1 MGSDHSYKSSRRSS
15 HVSTGHL
22 VAPPNTSTLLSTQGM
37 MLPGMLIE
45 QLAIFMMSS
54 ALKTLSHILNWLI
67 SPTKA
72 WVASN
77 LPPTV
82 SFRHMRVRI
91 RWDYFGIFLFK
102 LEVPPHPALLLERGA
117 DFSHRGEQI
126 WVSTRATL
134 NKEFSDKLQPKLCQS
149 SWGKTVVTAKHH
161 RKAVHNQPCPQAVEQ
176 EGSFKLRG

>member
-54 ALKTLSHILNWLI
+54 AFKTLSQMLNWLI

-82 SFRHMRVRI
+82 SFRHTRVRS
-91 RWDYFGIFLFK
+91 RRESYFGIFFFK

-117 DFSHRGEQI
+117 ESGHRSEQI
-126 WVSTRATL
+126 LVSRRVTL
-134 NKEFSDKLQPKLCQS
+134 NKALSDKLQPELSQNNSTIEC
-149 SWGKTVVTAKHH
+149 KT
-161 RKAVHNQPCPQAVEQ
+161 PQK
-176 EGSFKLRG
+176 GCT

>member
-37 MLPGMLIE
+37 MLPGMLME

-54 ALKTLSHILNWLI
+54 AFKTLSHILNWLI

-82 SFRHMRVRI
+82 SFRHTRVRN
-91 RWDYFGIFLFK
+91 RWEGYFGIFFLK
-102 LEVPPHPALLLERGA
+102 LEVPSHPAPLLERGA
-117 DFSHRGEQI
+117 ELGYRGEQI
-126 WVSTRATL
+126 QVSRRATL
-134 NKEFSDKLQPKLCQS
+134 NKESCQNN
-149 SWGKTVVTAKHH
+149 WGQTVVTAKHH
-161 RKAVHNQPCPQAVEQ
+161 KKAAHKQPCPQAVEQ
-176 EGSFKLRG
+176 EGSFKLWG

>member
-1 MGSDHSYKSSRRSS
+1 MGNNCSYKSSRRSS

-37 MLPGMLIE
+37 MLPGMLVE

-54 ALKTLSHILNWLI
+54 VFKTLSHILNWLI

-82 SFRHMRVRI
+82 SFRHTRVRI
-91 RWDYFGIFLFK
+91 RWEGYFSIFFFPTWRPSPL
-102 LEVPPHPALLLERGA
+102 
-117 DFSHRGEQI
+117 
-126 WVSTRATL
+126 ATL
-134 NKEFSDKLQPKLCQS
+134 LGHRDNQLQGSKRTTWNKIFWGTFKSFNLKFVKTIQS
-149 SWGKTVVTAKHH
+149 K
-161 RKAVHNQPCPQAVEQ
+161 
-176 EGSFKLRG
+176 

>member
-1 MGSDHSYKSSRRSS
+1 MPQTSSYLCTEAVYSIFCSFEELRWGRAERKINALDCTEDCPTKGGTWIGNDCSYKSSRRSS

-22 VAPPNTSTLLSTQGM
+22 VALPNTSTLLSTQGM

-54 ALKTLSHILNWLI
+54 AFKTLSHILNWLI

-82 SFRHMRVRI
+82 SFRHTRVRLDEKVI
-91 RWDYFGIFLFK
+91 SAFCSSNLK
-102 LEVPPHPALLLERGA
+102 TPQPH
-117 DFSHRGEQI
+117 
-126 WVSTRATL
+126 
-134 NKEFSDKLQPKLCQS
+134 C
-149 SWGKTVVTAKHH
+149 
-161 RKAVHNQPCPQAVEQ
+161 
-176 EGSFKLRG
+176 

>member
-1 MGSDHSYKSSRRSS
+1 MGNSCSYKSSRRSS

-37 MLPGMLIE
+37 TLPGMLVE

-54 ALKTLSHILNWLI
+54 AFNTLSHILNWLI

-82 SFRHMRVRI
+82 SFRHTRFRI
-91 RWDYFGIFLFK
+91 REGYFNIWFFR
-102 LEVPPHPALLLERGA
+102 LE
-117 DFSHRGEQI
+117 D
-126 WVSTRATL
+126 TRSPATL
-134 NKEFSDKLQPKLCQS
+134 LAGAELGQTNNFKFLEGLLWTRCSMEQLKAPIWSVSKQFKANSSDRIPSHK
-149 SWGKTVVTAKHH
+149 GYA
-161 RKAVHNQPCPQAVEQ
+161 
-176 EGSFKLRG
+176 